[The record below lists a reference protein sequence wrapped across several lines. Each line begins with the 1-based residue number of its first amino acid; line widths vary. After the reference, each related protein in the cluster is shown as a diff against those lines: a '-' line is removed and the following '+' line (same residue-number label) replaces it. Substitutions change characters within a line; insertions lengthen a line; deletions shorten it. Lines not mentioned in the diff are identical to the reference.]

1 MGAWGGR
8 RSGAGR
14 KPTPRHV
21 KGVTGDTGKR
31 GTVLQHPRAAPAST
45 ATSEIE
51 EFDAPDHLTMEER
64 RVWACQA
71 PYAFKARTLT
81 RATALSFE
89 RYCRLVVDERE
100 MRNSVLAR
108 NGADHRGLIRQVNSL
123 ESQFLLTAGGKA
135 MYEAEPQAP
144 ANPLSKFLSGRKA

>member
-51 EFDAPDHLTMEER
+51 EFDAPDDLTADQR
-64 RVWACQA
+64 IVWLRQA
-71 PYAFKARTLT
+71 PHAFKNRTLT
-81 RATALSFE
+81 RAMALSFA
-89 RYCRLVVDERE
+89 RYCRLVVDEQE
-100 MRNSVLAR
+100 MANSAAAR
-108 NGADHRGLIRQVNSL
+108 NGADHRGLIRQLNTL
-123 ESQFLLTAGGKA
+123 ESQFLLTASGKA